1 MAVASNSVN
10 KPKHR
15 KKWYYAFRLQRISII
30 VMLLLQFALFGIL
43 LFSSSHASNYVS
55 YALQAISIIVSIV
68 IISSETKTAY
78 KMVWVFTILIFP
90 VFGGLFYLLFK
101 WQTSERRVSKHF
113 AKFENSAKPLFQMS
127 EDKLPLIAEEISSQL
142 PAINYLQNTAGFPIY
157 TNTKTTFFSLGEFW
171 HKDMLAEFEKAEKYI
186 FLEYFIIEEGV
197 FWDSVLEILTRKA
210 AEGVDVRIIYDDIGC
225 FLTLPKKYNKQ
236 LEAAGIKCHVFSK
249 FKPIVSGLQNN
260 RDHRKITSIDGKVAY
275 TGGCNIAD
283 EYINQKQKHG
293 HWKDCSIKLEG
304 EASWS
309 LTLIF
314 LQMWCA
320 CTNTHE
326 DYAKFYP
333 YAEQK
338 CQTNSDGFVQPYADS
353 PLDKTNIGESV
364 YLGIIQNA
372 KKYLYINTP
381 YLIPDNNIMSALVL
395 AAKSGIDVKI
405 ITPEVWDKH
414 FVHLTTRSYYREL
427 IAAGVQIYE
436 YAGGF
441 NHSKTFLSD
450 DIVATIGTTNL
461 DYRSLY
467 LHFECGV
474 RLANTSS
481 IQNIKND
488 FLETLEKCKRITPED
503 CKTKLPVR
511 IIQDVL
517 RIFAPLM

>member
-1 MAVASNSVN
+1 MADNDVKKS
-10 KPKHR
+10 KHR
-15 KKWYYAFRLQRISII
+15 KKWYYALRRQRISII
-30 VMLLLQFALFGIL
+30 AMLLLQFALFGIL
-43 LFSSSHASNYVS
+43 LFSSSLASDYVS
-55 YALQAISIIVSIV
+55 YALRAISIIVSIV
-68 IISSETKTAY
+68 IITSETKTAY

-90 VFGGLFYLLFK
+90 VFGGLFYVLFK

-113 AKFENSAKPLFQMS
+113 ARFEDSTKPLFTMG
-127 EDKLPLIAEEISSQL
+127 DNKLPLLKKESPSQFT
-142 PAINYLQNTAGFPIY
+142 AINYLQKTAGFPVY
-157 TNTKTTFFSLGEFW
+157 TNTKTTYFPLGEFW
-171 HKDMLAEFEKAEKYI
+171 YSDMIAELEKAEKYI

-210 AEGVDVRIIYDDIGC
+210 AEGLDVRIIYDDIGC

-326 DYAKFYP
+326 DYSKFCP
-333 YAEQK
+333 YAGQK
-338 CQTNSDGFVQPYADS
+338 CQIESDGFVQPYADS
-353 PLDKTNIGESV
+353 PLDKANIGENV

-372 KKYLYINTP
+372 KNYLYINTP
-381 YLIPDNNIMSALVL
+381 YLIPDDNILSALVL
-395 AAKSGIDVKI
+395 CAKSGVDVKI
-405 ITPEVWDKH
+405 ITPEVWDKR
-414 FVHLTTRSYYREL
+414 FVHITTRSYYREL
-427 IAAGVQIYE
+427 IAAGVEVYE
-436 YAGGF
+436 YSGGF

-450 DIVATIGTTNL
+450 DIVATVGTTNL

-474 RLANTSS
+474 RLTNTSS
-481 IQNIKND
+481 IQSIKND
-488 FLETLEKCKRITPED
+488 FLGTLEKCKRITQND

>member
-1 MAVASNSVN
+1 MANNDAK

-15 KKWYYAFRLQRISII
+15 KKWYYALRRQRISII

-43 LFSSSHASNYVS
+43 LFSSSLASDYVS

-68 IISSETKTAY
+68 IITSETKIAY
-78 KMVWVFTILIFP
+78 KLVWVFTILIFP

-113 AKFENSAKPLFQMS
+113 EKFKGSAKPLFKMG
-127 EDKLPLIAEEISSQL
+127 EDRLALLAKESPSQL
-142 PAINYLQNTAGFPIY
+142 PAASYLQNTEGFPVY
-157 TNTKTTFFSLGEFW
+157 TNTKTTYFSLGEFW
-171 HKDMLAEFEKAEKYI
+171 YKDMIAELESAKKYI

-197 FWDSVLEILTRKA
+197 FWDSVLDVLKKKA

-236 LEAAGIKCHVFSK
+236 LEAVGIKCCVFNK
-249 FKPIVSGLQNN
+249 FLPVVSGLQNN
-260 RDHRKITSIDGKVAY
+260 RDHRKIMSIDGKVSY

-304 EASWS
+304 KASWS

-320 CTNTHE
+320 CTNTQE
-326 DYAKFYP
+326 DYSKFYP
-333 YAEQK
+333 YTEQK
-338 CQTNSDGFVQPYADS
+338 CDIVTDGFIQPYADS
-353 PLDKTNIGESV
+353 PLDKTNIGENV

-372 KKYLYINTP
+372 KNYLYINTP
-381 YLIPDNNIMSALVL
+381 YLIPDDNIMSALVL
-395 AAKSGIDVKI
+395 CAKSGVDVKI
-405 ITPEVWDKH
+405 ITPEVWDKR

-427 IAAGVQIYE
+427 IAAGVEIYE
-436 YAGGF
+436 YSGGF

-450 DIVATIGTTNL
+450 DTVATVGTTNL

-474 RLANTSS
+474 RLTNTSS

-488 FLETLEKCKRITPED
+488 FLETLEKCKRITSDD
-503 CKTKLPVR
+503 CKTKLPAR

>member
-1 MAVASNSVN
+1 MANNQV
-10 KPKHR
+10 KTPKHR
-15 KKWYYAFRLQRISII
+15 KKWYYALRRQRISII
-30 VMLLLQFALFGIL
+30 IMLLLQFALFGIL
-43 LFSSSHASNYVS
+43 LFSSSLASDYVS
-55 YALQAISIIVSIV
+55 YALRAISIIVSIL
-68 IISSETKTAY
+68 IITSETKTAY

-90 VFGGLFYLLFK
+90 VFGGLFYVLFK
-101 WQTSERRVSKHF
+101 WQTSQRRVSKHF
-113 AKFENSAKPLFQMS
+113 AKFEDSTKPLFKMG
-127 EDKLPLIAEEISSQL
+127 EDKLLQISEACPSQL
-142 PAINYLQNTAGFPIY
+142 PAINYLQNAGFPAY

-171 HKDMLAEFEKAEKYI
+171 YKDMISELEKAEKYI

-197 FWDSVLEILTRKA
+197 FWDAVLEILTRKA
-210 AEGVDVRIIYDDIGC
+210 SEGVDVRIIYDDIGC

-236 LEAAGIKCHVFSK
+236 LEAAGIKCHVFNK

-260 RDHRKITSIDGKVAY
+260 RDHRKITSIDGKVTY

-309 LTLIF
+309 LTLVF

-326 DYAKFYP
+326 DYSKFYP
-333 YAEQK
+333 YAEHK
-338 CQTNSDGFVQPYADS
+338 CPTESDGYIQPYADS
-353 PLDKTNIGESV
+353 PLDEENIGENV

-372 KKYLYINTP
+372 KNYLYINTP
-381 YLIPDNNIMSALVL
+381 YLIPDENIMSALVL
-395 AAKSGIDVKI
+395 CAKSGVNVKI
-405 ITPEVWDKH
+405 ITPEVWDKR
-414 FVHLTTRSYYREL
+414 FVHITTRSYYREL
-427 IAAGVQIYE
+427 IAAGVEIYE
-436 YAGGF
+436 YSGGF

-450 DIVATIGTTNL
+450 DTVATVGTTNL

-474 RLANTSS
+474 RLVNSSS

-488 FLETLEKCKRITPED
+488 FLETLEKCKRITPND

>member
-1 MAVASNSVN
+1 MTKDKLK

-15 KKWYYAFRLQRISII
+15 KKWYYALRRQRISII
-30 VMLLLQFALFGIL
+30 VMLLLQFALFGVL
-43 LFSSSHASNYVS
+43 LFSSSLASDYIS
-55 YALQAISIIVSIV
+55 FALQAISIIVSIV
-68 IISSETKTAY
+68 IIASETKTAY
-78 KMVWVFTILIFP
+78 KIVWVFTILVFP

-113 AKFENSAKPLFQMS
+113 EKFRDSATPLFKTD
-127 EDKLPLIAEEISSQL
+127 DKLPLIAQQAPSQL
-142 PAINYLQNTAGFPIY
+142 PAINYLQNSEGFPVY
-157 TNTKTTFFSLGEFW
+157 TNTKTTYFSLGEFW
-171 HKDMLAEFEKAEKYI
+171 YRDMLAELERAEKYI

-197 FWDSVLEILTRKA
+197 FWDSVLEILTKKA
-210 AEGVDVRIIYDDIGC
+210 AQGVDVRIIYDDIGC

-236 LEAAGIKCHVFSK
+236 LEASGIKCCVFNK

-260 RDHRKITSIDGKVAY
+260 RDHRKITSIDGKVTY

-314 LQMWCA
+314 LQMWGV
-320 CTNTHE
+320 CTNTQE
-326 DYAKFYP
+326 DYSKLYP
-333 YAEQK
+333 YTDQK
-338 CQTNSDGFVQPYADS
+338 CDIESDGFIQPYAAS
-353 PLDKTNIGESV
+353 PLDKNNIGGNV

-372 KKYLYINTP
+372 KNYLYINTP
-381 YLIPDNNIMSALVL
+381 YLIPDDNILSALL
-395 AAKSGIDVKI
+395 LCAKSGVDVKI
-405 ITPEVWDKH
+405 ITPEVWDKR

-427 IAAGVQIYE
+427 IDAGVEIYE
-436 YAGGF
+436 YSGGF

-450 DIVATIGTTNL
+450 DCVATVGTTNL

-474 RLANTSS
+474 RLTNTAS
-481 IQNIKND
+481 IKNIKND
-488 FLETLEKCKRITPED
+488 FLETLEKCKRISPED

>member
-1 MAVASNSVN
+1 MAKENVK

-15 KKWYYAFRLQRISII
+15 KKWYYALRRQRISII
-30 VMLLLQFALFGIL
+30 VMLLLQFALFGVL
-43 LFSSSHASNYVS
+43 LFSSSLASDYIS
-55 YALQAISIIVSIV
+55 FALQAISIIVSIV
-68 IISSETKTAY
+68 IIASETKTAY
-78 KMVWVFTILIFP
+78 KIVWVFTILVFP

-113 AKFENSAKPLFQMS
+113 EKFRDSATPLFKTD
-127 EDKLPLIAEEISSQL
+127 DKLPLIAQQAPSQL
-142 PAINYLQNTAGFPIY
+142 PAIKYLQNSEGFPVY
-157 TNTKTTFFSLGEFW
+157 TNTKTTYFPLGEFW
-171 HKDMLAEFEKAEKYI
+171 YRDMLSELERAEKYI

-197 FWDSVLEILTRKA
+197 FWDSVLEILTKKA
-210 AEGVDVRIIYDDIGC
+210 AQGVDVRIIYDDIGC

-236 LEAAGIKCHVFSK
+236 LEASGIKCCVFNK

-260 RDHRKITSIDGKVAY
+260 RDHRKITSIDGKVTY

-314 LQMWCA
+314 LQMWGV
-320 CTNTHE
+320 CTNTQE
-326 DYAKFYP
+326 DYSKLYP
-333 YAEQK
+333 YTDQK
-338 CQTNSDGFVQPYADS
+338 CEIESDGFIQPYADS
-353 PLDKTNIGESV
+353 PLDKNNIGRNV

-372 KKYLYINTP
+372 KNYLYINTP
-381 YLIPDNNIMSALVL
+381 YLIPDDNILSALL
-395 AAKSGIDVKI
+395 LCAKSGVDVKI
-405 ITPEVWDKH
+405 ITPEVWDKR

-427 IAAGVQIYE
+427 IAAGVEIYE
-436 YAGGF
+436 YSGGF

-450 DIVATIGTTNL
+450 DCVATVGTTNL

-474 RLANTSS
+474 RLTNTAS
-481 IQNIKND
+481 IKNIKND
-488 FLETLEKCKRITPED
+488 FLETLEKCKRISPED

>member
-1 MAVASNSVN
+1 MATDNIK

-15 KKWYYAFRLQRISII
+15 KKWYYALRRQRISII

-43 LFSSSHASNYVS
+43 LFSSSLASNYVS
-55 YALQAISIIVSIV
+55 YALQAISIIVSI
-68 IISSETKTAY
+68 IIITSETKTAY

-90 VFGGLFYLLFK
+90 IFGGLFYVLFK

-113 AKFENSAKPLFQMS
+113 EKFRDSAKPLFKMG
-127 EDKLPLIAEEISSQL
+127 EDRLPLISEKAPSQL
-142 PAINYLQNTAGFPIY
+142 PAVNYLQNAGGFPVY
-157 TNTKTTFFSLGEFW
+157 TNTKTTYFSLGEFW
-171 HKDMLAEFEKAEKYI
+171 YRDMITELERAEKYI

-197 FWDSVLEILTRKA
+197 FWDSVLEILTKKA
-210 AEGVDVRIIYDDIGC
+210 AAGVDVRIIYDDIGC

-236 LEAAGIKCHVFSK
+236 LETAGIKSCVFNK
-249 FKPIVSGLQNN
+249 FLPVVSGLQNN
-260 RDHRKITSIDGKVAY
+260 RDHRKITSIDGKVTY

-320 CTNTHE
+320 CTSTQE
-326 DYAKFYP
+326 DYSKFYP
-333 YAEQK
+333 YAEHN
-338 CQTNSDGFVQPYADS
+338 CEIECDGFIQPYADS
-353 PLDKTNIGESV
+353 PLDKTNIGENV

-372 KKYLYINTP
+372 KNYLYINTP
-381 YLIPDNNIMSALVL
+381 YLIPDENIMSALVL
-395 AAKSGIDVKI
+395 CAKSGVDVKI
-405 ITPEVWDKH
+405 ITPEVWDKR
-414 FVHLTTRSYYREL
+414 FVHLTSRSYYREL
-427 IAAGVQIYE
+427 IAAGVEIYE
-436 YAGGF
+436 YSGGF

-450 DIVATIGTTNL
+450 DIVATVGTTNL

-474 RLANTSS
+474 RLIDTSS

-488 FLETLEKCKRITPED
+488 FLETLQKCKRITQND
-503 CKTKLPVR
+503 CKTTLAVR
-511 IIQDVL
+511 IVQDVL